1 MVLMWY
7 LKSQRNHS
15 YDAYMAFATN
25 GAGYHIIITTHLKWA
40 WPIFPSPSGWS
51 IGSCFPIHSV
61 SGRRATQMRTAADRT
76 TSAICLHVCALTVGM
91 VEGAMKA
98 ESVVNDTPSVSN
110 LRVTTSASVPRT
122 SSGHSQ
128 RVPLFIIHKSVEIF
142 HFCVYSMYNKHYQYQ
157 TILFLLERRGLLL
170 WLAPTF
176 QVCNY
181 MALSPVN
188 PGIVHRFSPRTR
200 IIQVKPVF
208 EMVKQ
213 YIHDLV
219 ADHRFIWDFQKVG
232 GYAKPEKGKTTHAN
246 ETNTDYFIFGNVT
259 AFKVYFKHQHEQ
271 GRLHN
276 ANHEVSSS
284 HRPLCFEYATRYTQL
299 QIAKC

>member
-1 MVLMWY
+1 MWY

-25 GAGYHIIITTHLKWA
+25 WAGYHIIITTHLKWA

-128 RVPLFIIHKSVEIF
+128 GVPLFIIHKSVEIF

-157 TILFLLERRGLLL
+157 PFCFFWKEEACCCDWPRPFRCGTIWHYRQWTLVLCIASLQEHGSYKWSRYLKWSNNIFMISWLIIDLF
-170 WLAPTF
+170 
-176 QVCNY
+176 
-181 MALSPVN
+181 
-188 PGIVHRFSPRTR
+188 GIS
-200 IIQVKPVF
+200 K
-208 EMVKQ
+208 K
-213 YIHDLV
+213 
-219 ADHRFIWDFQKVG
+219 
-232 GYAKPEKGKTTHAN
+232 
-246 ETNTDYFIFGNVT
+246 
-259 AFKVYFKHQHEQ
+259 
-271 GRLHN
+271 
-276 ANHEVSSS
+276 
-284 HRPLCFEYATRYTQL
+284 
-299 QIAKC
+299 